1 MMNYDNKRKVE
12 LVEIIKNKE
21 DEILELKEELRLL
34 EKCKK
39 YEDITDEIDD
49 VYEKLKNKG
58 FDHAESLE
66 LVHTMMSSGLIPAKT
81 QYPYR
86 GGYVHYR

>member
-1 MMNYDNKRKVE
+1 MNYDNKRKAE

-39 YEDITDEIDD
+39 YEDITDEIKD
-49 VYEKLKNKG
+49 VCDKLSAKG
-58 FDHAESLE
+58 FTYEESLTFA
-66 LVHTMMSSGLIPAKT
+66 HTMLSSGLIPAKT

-86 GGYVHYR
+86 GGYVSYR